1 MADEARPFACPTGGA
16 YYEIVRVEAGPVM
29 PEGRLTSVK
38 CGGPLHARE
47 GRFIL
52 KYFLRDS

>member
-29 PEGRLTSVK
+29 PEGRSVK